1 MRFAAIVLV
10 AASMA
15 SAGAASA
22 ATSGIK
28 TDMDYLRASRCRGL
42 AAGLGADTAGI
53 DAALKAAGST
63 RAPVILDRSQNE
75 MDRGKRD
82 ARKGNRES
90 AVAELAGPCAAYTG
104 TPNTNLA
111 GR

>member
-1 MRFAAIVLV
+1 MKFAAIVLV

-22 ATSGIK
+22 ATSSIK
-28 TDMDYLRASRCRGL
+28 TDVDYLRASRCRGL
-42 AAGLGADTAGI
+42 AAGVGADTAGI
-53 DAALKAAGST
+53 DAALKAESRNRPA
-63 RAPVILDRSQNE
+63 VIQSRGEDE

-82 ARKGNRES
+82 ARKANKDN
-90 AVAELAGPCAAYTG
+90 VTAELNGPCAAYMG
-104 TPNTNLA
+104 SANANVA